1 MDNPH
6 SKKKRAIERI
16 AMFSSCHHRIDDA
29 VHEVMTELNAVDA
42 VLFEKVAEYIYKD
55 IYVFETHSTMSFK
68 ALKQMNIMSSNWLS
82 ECLLGL
88 SF

>member
-42 VLFEKVAEYIYKD
+42 VLFEKVAEYI
-55 IYVFETHSTMSFK
+55 
-68 ALKQMNIMSSNWLS
+68 
-82 ECLLGL
+82 
-88 SF
+88 